1 LNEKYNPRIVFK
13 LAVITLFIGLI
24 VNLPT
29 LRAQEISQITDL
41 PLQLSVSR
49 GSLDVLAVY
58 ITGDGGWNNFN
69 QQIVQLLVKQGYG
82 VVALNSRKYFWN
94 EKSPEIF
101 AHDAEHLAQYYMK
114 EWNKTSVIFVGYSFG
129 ADVTSFLPNRVSAE
143 LRQKIKKIAL
153 ISPSASSD
161 FVIRLSDL
169 VSESENVNRKYKV
182 GPEIDQIILPVVCTF
197 GNDEDK
203 VLKNTLIISKN
214 ITINK
219 LPGDHRYNYDFPLLL
234 KTIGIY

>member
-1 LNEKYNPRIVFK
+1 MNEKYNPRIVFK

-101 AHDAEHLAQYYMK
+101 AHDAEHLAQ
-114 EWNKTSVIFVGYSFG
+114 
-129 ADVTSFLPNRVSAE
+129 
-143 LRQKIKKIAL
+143 
-153 ISPSASSD
+153 
-161 FVIRLSDL
+161 
-169 VSESENVNRKYKV
+169 
-182 GPEIDQIILPVVCTF
+182 
-197 GNDEDK
+197 
-203 VLKNTLIISKN
+203 
-214 ITINK
+214 
-219 LPGDHRYNYDFPLLL
+219 
-234 KTIGIY
+234 